1 MTTRHKLLTK
11 EWIFAI
17 PFFIMHLTPIM
28 LIWAGFSWEGVALC
42 VASYFLR
49 MFGVTAGYHRYF
61 SHRTYQMN
69 RFWQFWMAFLAQT
82 SAQKGVLWWSAHH
95 RHHHRYSDE
104 PNDVHSP
111 KQHGFWY
118 SHMGWLM
125 SPKWQAT
132 ETKRVRDLAKYPEL
146 RFLNKHYLIPP
157 IIYAVA
163 IFFAFG
169 FHGLVWGFFVST
181 IFLFHGTFTVNSLNH
196 VIGHRN
202 YQTTDTSTNHWFLA
216 LITMGEGWHNNHHF
230 YQRSTAQGWRW
241 YEYDMSYMI
250 LKFASFLGITKGVSK
265 PPKHVIQ
272 KTQKHVAGKAQNV
285 LESLA
290 ETALSAKEAMAA
302 RMATY
307 EEELGRKKEETQ
319 EALAERLA
327 HMQEEIEALY
337 ERAQQNMAQQKASI
351 NVELDKFAMQA
362 KEAFEKSSIRLETE
376 LADLKESYHEALEQ
390 WQINFHI
397 NGAFAPALA

>member
-1 MTTRHKLLTK
+1 MPTRHKLLTK
-11 EWIFAI
+11 EWIFANSFLYHALN
-17 PFFIMHLTPIM
+17 PSYADLGWLFLGRCCPLCRFLLFTHVWHYSRLPPLFFSPYLPNE
-28 LIWAGFSWEGVALC
+28 S
-42 VASYFLR
+42 
-49 MFGVTAGYHRYF
+49 
-61 SHRTYQMN
+61 
-69 RFWQFWMAFLAQT
+69 FLAVLHGIFGT
-82 SAQKGVLWWSAHH
+82 NLSPKGILWWAAHH

-132 ETKRVRDLAKYPEL
+132 ETDRVKDLAKYPEL

-157 IIYAVA
+157 VLYAVA
-163 IFFAFG
+163 IFLVFG

-181 IFLFHGTFTVNSLNH
+181 VFLFHGTFTVNSLNH

-241 YEYDMSYMI
+241 YEYDMTYML
-250 LKFASFLGITKGVSK
+250 LKMGSFIGITKGVNK
-265 PPKHVIQ
+265 PPKHIIQ
-272 KTQKHVAGKAQNV
+272 KTQKHVAGKAQGV

-290 ETALSAKEAMAA
+290 ATALNAKEAMAA

-319 EALAERLA
+319 EALTERLA
-327 HMQEEIEALY
+327 HMQEEIETLY
-337 ERAQQNMAQQKASI
+337 ERAQQNMAQQKAAFHT
-351 NVELDKFAMQA
+351 ELDKFALQA

-390 WQINFHI
+390 WQIKLHI
-397 NGAFAPALA
+397 NGAFVPAVG